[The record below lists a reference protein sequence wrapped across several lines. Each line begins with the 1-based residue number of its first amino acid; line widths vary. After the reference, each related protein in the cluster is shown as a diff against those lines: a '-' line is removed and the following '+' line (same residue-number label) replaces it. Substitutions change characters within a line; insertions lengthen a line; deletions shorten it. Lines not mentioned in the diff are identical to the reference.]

1 MQNTSLLI
9 SGAGIAGATL
19 AVLAARQG
27 FDVTVVERAAGQR
40 SSGSPVDVHGAA
52 YAVAERVGVIDQLRD
67 HATHTTELTIVNSA
81 GQPTAR
87 MAINS
92 GRDPHHIEIA
102 RTDLSATLARAGVGE
117 YELIWS
123 DYIREIR
130 DVGHS
135 VEVDFASGAS
145 RKFDLVVGADGTHSG
160 VRALTMSHEA
170 DSLRFLGLYV
180 ATVQLDEEA
189 QSLSRVLMHNDPGA
203 SLTVHPTTG
212 VPTAA
217 FIFRSEARLDYR
229 DHVGQ
234 LNLLRSIYE
243 PAGWRAAELLGAY
256 ARSDDTYFDAVTKV
270 SLKRWSRGRIAL
282 VGDAASSLSLFGDG
296 SSSAM
301 VGASTLADVLAA
313 ADRRDRNWAAAFT
326 RYEQTHRRFVT
337 PKHRGFQLGSHLLV
351 PATRGGIIARNAALR
366 LTGGRPSPL
375 LQESAS
381 K

>member
-1 MQNTSLLI
+1 MQKTTLLI

-67 HATHTTELTIVNSA
+67 HATHTTELTVMNSA

-92 GRDPHHIEIA
+92 GRDPRHIEIA

-123 DYIREIR
+123 DYIRAIR
-130 DVGHS
+130 DVGHR
-135 VEVDFASGAS
+135 VEVDFASGTS
-145 RKFDLVVGADGTHSG
+145 REFDLVVGADGTHSG
-160 VRALTMSHEA
+160 VRALAMSQPN
-170 DSLRFLGLYV
+170 SVRFLGLYV

-189 QSLSRVLMHNDPGA
+189 QSLSRILMHNDPGA

-217 FIFRSEARLDYR
+217 FIFRSKARLDYR

-243 PAGWRAAELLGAY
+243 SAGWRAAELVEAY

-270 SLKRWSRGRIAL
+270 SLKRWSCGRVAL

-301 VGASTLADVLAA
+301 VGASTLADLLAT
-313 ADRRDRNWAAAFT
+313 ADRTGRNWVAAFAE
-326 RYEQTHRRFVT
+326 YEQTHRRFVT

-375 LQESAS
+375 LVGNVSA
-381 K
+381 